1 MLKGGIMTFVLSVL
15 LAGVSFAGSLDT
27 SNIADIPEGRKGEAR
42 WARAVRDK
50 ANAVLAKDFV
60 RSKRAPKS
68 TGSTTALPN
77 AFTGDQ
83 QVK

>member
-1 MLKGGIMTFVLSVL
+1 MLKGGIMTLVVSVSL
-15 LAGVSFAGSLDT
+15 APVSLAGPFDT
-27 SNIADIPEGRKGEAR
+27 GNIADIPEGRKGEAR
-42 WARAVRDK
+42 WARAERDK

-60 RSKRAPKS
+60 RGERAPKS

-77 AFTGDQ
+77 AVTGDQ